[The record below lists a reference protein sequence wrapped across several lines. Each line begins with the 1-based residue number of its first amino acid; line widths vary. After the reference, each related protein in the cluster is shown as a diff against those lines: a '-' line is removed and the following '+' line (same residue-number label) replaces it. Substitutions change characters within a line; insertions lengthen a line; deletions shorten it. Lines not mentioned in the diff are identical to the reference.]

1 MTKLGELLGTMA
13 DKLAQDSLNIGDVHF
28 LNLDSNNGITPKAGD
43 TSRNKFFIILGFD
56 NEGNVI
62 GGLVINSNIN
72 YNLPTS
78 VTDYQLPV
86 TVEQFSFLEHNSFIN
101 CSKII
106 VAKRSKFNKNTYRGA
121 ISDAEMMEL
130 DYQYR
135 KRESN
140 HKQKATKRVWYYIRY
155 WLRLMLYM
163 NIWRSKYCFCFDK

>member
-86 TVEQFSFLEHNSFIN
+86 TVEQFSFWSTTRLSTAQRLLWPREVNSI
-101 CSKII
+101 KILI
-106 VAKRSKFNKNTYRGA
+106 VGLSP
-121 ISDAEMMEL
+121 I
-130 DYQYR
+130 
-135 KRESN
+135 
-140 HKQKATKRVWYYIRY
+140 QK
-155 WLRLMLYM
+155 
-163 NIWRSKYCFCFDK
+163 